1 MKIKVSEATNNQLNW
16 LVASTLGKIWTGD
29 WYVVPM
35 DCRFKVSRLEG
46 GCVVCWLNGTS
57 YRPTTSWEHGGPII
71 ERERIAT
78 WDNGALHP
86 PEDCT
91 WTAGI
96 QPEGDETANDLGI
109 FALWMHVGPTPLIAA
124 MRAYVASKLGEEVE
138 LP

>member
-1 MKIKVSEATNNQLNW
+1 MKHKTAQ
-16 LVASTLGKIWTGD
+16 
-29 WYVVPM
+29 
-35 DCRFKVSRLEG
+35 LEG
-46 GCVVCWLNGTS
+46 ALLDAAVARALGAGYALDRGSNPPRAMRIDSTS
-57 YRPTTSWEHGGPII
+57 GMYFPFMPSSKWGEGGPLI